1 MKIGDHVEV
10 TVNGSRFPGI
20 ITTYKYSKLLAENS
34 STLFLGPNLQD
45 FVKLS
50 GFFFVLMP
58 NIYAA
63 SVKEEF
69 CSDPKYIG
77 SWIVL
82 PIHENSIELKPTD
95 LSSKIYKE
103 FFTD

>member
-58 NIYAA
+58 NIYA
-63 SVKEEF
+63 SHVKEEF

-82 PIHENSIELKPTD
+82 PIHENNIELKPTD